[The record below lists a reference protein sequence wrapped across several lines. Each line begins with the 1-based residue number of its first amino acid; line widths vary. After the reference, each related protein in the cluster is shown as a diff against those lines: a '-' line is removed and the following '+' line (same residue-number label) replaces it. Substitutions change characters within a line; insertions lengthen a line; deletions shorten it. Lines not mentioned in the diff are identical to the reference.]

1 MRRLALFARR
11 PRTGEV
17 KTRLSPAVP
26 SPIACDLHRAMI
38 EDALAAAAGA
48 EADERILYWTGAAE
62 GRDSTALPAEVRERD
77 QRGGHL
83 GERLEHAF
91 DELIASPGDRAV
103 IFGADCPALDSD
115 ALAAAFDALDSHDLA
130 LGPAH
135 DGGYYLVGLRKRAP
149 ELFRDIE
156 WSTSRVLE
164 QTLARAS
171 RAGLIAAVLPAL
183 DDLDTPEDL
192 LRWIALRAGGGGPR
206 SPRALDRALREIG
219 LLPPE

>member
-11 PRTGEV
+11 PRVGEV

-26 SPIACDLHRAMI
+26 APIACDLHRAMV
-38 EDALAAAAGA
+38 EDAIAALAGA
-48 EADERILYWTGAAE
+48 GADERILYWAGAAA
-62 GRDSTALPAEVRERD
+62 GRDAPALPAEIHERE
-77 QRGGHL
+77 QRGAHL

-91 DELIASPGDRAV
+91 DELIAAPGDRAV
-103 IFGADCPALDSD
+103 IFGADCPALDPA
-115 ALAAAFDALDSHDLA
+115 ALDAAFDALDAHDVA

-135 DGGYYLVGLRKRAP
+135 DGGYYLVGLRRRAP

-192 LRWIALRAGGGGPR
+192 LRWIALRAGGGGPTA
-206 SPRALDRALREIG
+206 PRALDRALRVIG
-219 LLPPE
+219 LLPPG